1 MRMTRGA
8 ILMSLLATGGLIA
21 LAAQEENPRSWI
33 EGTIVDGQTGAPLPA
48 VRVRLTPGPM
58 VTFTDENGR
67 FLIEGLSAGAYHLN
81 TERVGYLSG
90 ILPGR
95 RLPIAGGIP
104 MMVDPGLALQQTIQ
118 LFRAP
123 VVSGRVIDSQGQPV
137 RNATVAPYRR
147 VFTDSGAIGRK
158 YSPGTTTNDLGE
170 FRATVDTPGR
180 YGVEVWPPM
189 MLGRDTHV
197 LFHPS
202 DDRPGND
209 DTPFSLE
216 IGAAVRVP
224 DAILREGAG
233 GRVTL
238 QLQGAGQ
245 REGSALLVL
254 RRHGEPTATRL
265 TTAISAGTCEL
276 PRLAPGAYEVELSF
290 AMGNSRGR
298 ATFEVEDHDVVLDL
312 PVERRTD
319 LIGRVVVDGTPGES
333 VRPAPGVQLRL
344 SDPSGLRIPDV
355 VLTSR
360 EDGSFGSAGLPIGL
374 FPGLYI
380 ANLPNVPAG
389 MYLAAMVAG
398 DQNLLTEALEI
409 RDDTVA
415 TIEVHLR
422 EPSGRI
428 KGTVRSD
435 TGSSAA
441 GAVVTLI
448 PDDVTQHHLFR
459 AAITGSQG
467 LFALDAAPGQYSL
480 YAWLE
485 LDGPAY
491 RNPQF
496 ISRYQSKGQ
505 RVMLRAAEQTQ
516 IDLEAITQ

>member
-1 MRMTRGA
+1 MLGA
-8 ILMSLLATGGLIA
+8 
-21 LAAQEENPRSWI
+21 
-33 EGTIVDGQTGAPLPA
+33 
-48 VRVRLTPGPM
+48 
-58 VTFTDENGR
+58 DENC
-67 FLIEGLSAGAYHLN
+67 
-81 TERVGYLSG
+81 
-90 ILPGR
+90 
-95 RLPIAGGIP
+95 
-104 MMVDPGLALQQTIQ
+104 
-118 LFRAP
+118 
-123 VVSGRVIDSQGQPV
+123 
-137 RNATVAPYRR
+137 
-147 VFTDSGAIGRK
+147 
-158 YSPGTTTNDLGE
+158 
-170 FRATVDTPGR
+170 
-180 YGVEVWPPM
+180 
-189 MLGRDTHV
+189 
-197 LFHPS
+197 
-202 DDRPGND
+202 DRQ
-209 DTPFSLE
+209 S
-216 IGAAVRVP
+216 
-224 DAILREGAG
+224 
-233 GRVTL
+233 
-238 QLQGAGQ
+238 
-245 REGSALLVL
+245 
-254 RRHGEPTATRL
+254 
-265 TTAISAGTCEL
+265 
-276 PRLAPGAYEVELSF
+276 
-290 AMGNSRGR
+290 
-298 ATFEVEDHDVVLDL
+298 DVVLDL

-344 SDPSGLRIPDV
+344 SDPSGLRIPDI

-409 RDDTVA
+409 RGDTAA

-435 TGSSAA
+435 TGSSAV
-441 GAVVTLI
+441 GAVVTRI

-480 YAWLE
+480 YAWLA

-505 RVMLRAAEQTQ
+505 RYLPDCRWASMYSRRSEPMRV
-516 IDLEAITQ
+516 